1 MTMSLLT
8 SAAQVNSISLSTE
21 TVHAPRQVRNGS
33 QDWPSISH
41 RFGHPTGK
49 NLSGGVQSTFGENRE
64 QNGVVVT
71 AEFKELLRGQ
81 TVAGEAPARSS
92 KTGTASRSAVPAAVA
107 TRRAVDMTEAV
118 VAATETTASVPW
130 PIGGREDRVPSDL
143 VMAYAGAL
151 FCGLTVARKGSDE
164 QKKKWIPTLI
174 DGRIK
179 FSIGISEPDAGSD
192 VGAIRTIA
200 RKDGKDWVLNGR
212 KVWQSGAG
220 AKNNII
226 CTYARTDS
234 AAHYRDGMS
243 YFLVENDRPGVG
255 MRKLDMLGR
264 YCMGTYEVTFDNVR
278 VPDGQLV
285 GGVNKGWEV
294 LLSGL
299 QTERITVAA
308 CDVGSAQ
315 GAVDLA
321 LDYAKER
328 KQFGRPIGNFQAIAH
343 MLADMQTEVEAA
355 RSLMYRAAWMVDAG
369 HNALREINM
378 AKLFASEVY
387 VKVANLGMQIYGG
400 NGYSMDYPMQRHFR
414 DARVATVVAGTSQ
427 IMRNMIA
434 GGMGLKPQ

>member
-1 MTMSLLT
+1 MAACQSGSVGGIAAPPDSRGRQRQEREPFVDFSFTEEQILLRDSVRKLMQRVATPDYVARLDRERAYPHELFSAWTEAGLFGLPFAEELGGAGGSVLDLAIVCEEIGRT
-8 SAAQVNSISLSTE
+8 SA
-21 TVHAPRQVRNGS
+21 
-33 QDWPSISH
+33 
-41 RFGHPTGK
+41 
-49 NLSGGVQSTFGENRE
+49 
-64 QNGVVVT
+64 
-71 AEFKELLRGQ
+71 
-81 TVAGEAPARSS
+81 
-92 KTGTASRSAVPAAVA
+92 
-107 TRRAVDMTEAV
+107 
-118 VAATETTASVPW
+118 
-130 PIGGREDRVPSDL
+130 DL
-143 VMAYAGAL
+143 VMAYAGNL
-151 FCGLTVARKGSDE
+151 FCGLTLARKGTPE
-164 QKKKWIPTLI
+164 QMAKYIPRLI
-174 DGRIK
+174 GGEIK
-179 FSIGISEPDAGSD
+179 FSISISEPDAGSD
-192 VGAIRTIA
+192 VGAIRTTA
-200 RKDGKDWVLNGR
+200 RREGDEWVLNGR